1 MLSELPKGYDPSL
14 VEDKWYAE
22 WLRMDCFTAD
32 PLRAFNGYGLTE
44 EQKAAQRAKGLK
56 EAYSIV
62 IPPPNIT
69 GVLTMGHVLNN
80 TIQDILAR
88 RKRMQGC
95 EALWLPGIDHAGIAT
110 QSVVER
116 QLRKEEKTSRHDLG
130 REEFLRRVW
139 LWKDKHGGIILQQ
152 LKKLGCS
159 CDWSRTVFTM
169 DGLDSRDPKPR
180 INYSKWVAQVFVQ
193 LHRKGLIYRGRRMV
207 NWCVVSRTA
216 LSDEEV
222 FMKETKGK
230 LWYIRYPWVDS
241 KEDSLVI
248 ATTRPETM
256 LGDAAVA
263 VHPNDERYKHWI
275 GRKLKLPLVNR
286 EISII
291 ADEQVDPQF
300 GTGCVKIT
308 PAHDPAD
315 FEMGLRHK
323 LAQIQV
329 IGLDGKMTHEAGVN
343 YENMDRYACREKV
356 VTDLQQLGLIEKIE
370 DYTHNVGYSE
380 RADVPAEPMVSEQWF
395 LKYPAVK
402 QSLDAVLKEEIRFWP
417 ARWTKVYEH
426 WMVNLKDWC
435 ISRQLWWG
443 HRIPAWSRESSKLE
457 NTEPPPSPPCQG
469 GEQRGGATNVEI
481 HVGVEPPS
489 GEGWIQDPDV
499 LDTWFSSWLWPFAT
513 MVPDPEKLE
522 SEISKFYPTN
532 DLVTGPDII
541 FFWVARMIMAGH
553 EFADKKPFGNVYF
566 TGMVRDKQGRKM
578 SKSLGN
584 SPDPLDLIG
593 KYGADGLRFGMMR
606 CAPLGLDVRFDEQQV
621 ELGRNFCNKLWNAAR
636 LRLSYGCGEG
646 RDQSRPYGD
655 LREGDLSSDDKAILM
670 RLDGAVCQIN
680 RAFEGYEFN
689 QIAARL
695 YELFWTHYCDWYLEA
710 SKAVLYGGDEHQKAV
725 TLAVMDHVLHVTLR
739 MLHPFMPF
747 ITEELWHALALYKR
761 SLRFEVQSLESDVQ
775 NLKHGTRNSE
785 LGTSIQFAEWPSP
798 LPDSEKARLGL
809 KPGVLTFVE
818 QKYEAITAGR
828 NLRASYNIPANR
840 KACFAAAPQ
849 GAWHTEMREV
859 STLKILLNAESLE
872 CVTAAPAGAASAV
885 TPLGTLY
892 LFLGGLVDVRAER
905 ERLRAQITKLEK
917 ELMSLEAKLSDAGFT
932 SRAPPE
938 AVAKHHA
945 RADQLKIDIR
955 KIRDQIAVLGTE

>member
-1 MLSELPKGYDPSL
+1 MSELPKGYDPSV

-22 WLRMDCFTAD
+22 WLRMGCFTAD
-32 PLRAFNGYGLTE
+32 PSRAFNGHGLTE

-88 RKRMQGC
+88 RKRMQGH
-95 EALWLPGIDHAGIAT
+95 EVLWLPGIDHAGIAT

-180 INYSKWVAQVFVQ
+180 VNYSKWVAQVFAQ

-207 NWCVVSRTA
+207 NWCVISRTA

-222 FMKETKGK
+222 IMKETKGK

-241 KEDSLVI
+241 KEDFIVI

-256 LGDAAVA
+256 LGDTAVA
-263 VHPNDERYKHWI
+263 VHQNDERYKHWI
-275 GRKLKLPLVNR
+275 GRKLRLPLVER
-286 EISII
+286 EIPII
-291 ADEQVDPQF
+291 ADERVDPQF
-300 GTGCVKIT
+300 GTGCVKVT
-308 PAHDPAD
+308 PSHDPAD

-329 IGLDGKMTHEAGVN
+329 IGLDGKMTREAGVN

-356 VTDLQQLGLIEKIE
+356 VADLQQLGLIEKIE

-402 QSLDAVLKEEIRFWP
+402 QSLDAVLNEEIRFWP
-417 ARWTKVYEH
+417 SRWTKVYEH
-426 WMVNLKDWC
+426 WMTNLKDWC

-443 HRIPAWSRESSKLE
+443 HRIPVWSRESSKFEGRSSKLE
-457 NTEPPPSPPCQG
+457 NAKG
-469 GEQRGGATNVEI
+469 NQRIEI
-481 HVGVEPPS
+481 HIGVEPPS
-489 GEGWIQDPDV
+489 GEGWQQDPDV

-513 MVPDPEKLE
+513 MVPDPEKLESETRNTE

-541 FFWVARMIMAGH
+541 FFWVARMIMAGY
-553 EFADKKPFGNVYF
+553 EFTGKKPFGNIYF

-593 KYGADGLRFGMMR
+593 KHGADGLRFGMMR
-606 CAPLGLDVRFDEQQV
+606 CASLGLDVRFDEQQI

-636 LRLSYGCGEG
+636 LRLLHGCGEG
-646 RDQSRPYGD
+646 RDKSRPYGD
-655 LREGDLSSDDKAILM
+655 LQEVDLSSDDKTILM
-670 RLDGAVCQIN
+670 RLDEAVCQIN

-689 QIAARL
+689 HIAARL
-695 YELFWTHYCDWYLEA
+695 YELFWTHYCDWHLEA
-710 SKAVLYGGDEHQKAV
+710 SKAVLYGSDEHQKSV

-739 MLHPFMPF
+739 LLHPFMPF
-747 ITEELWHALALYKR
+747 VTEELWNALVLYKR
-761 SLRFEVQSLESDVQ
+761 SLRFGVKSSESDVQ

-785 LGTSIQFAEWPSP
+785 LGTSIQFAEWPSS
-798 LPDSEKARLGL
+798 LSDSEKARLGL
-809 KPGVLTFVE
+809 NPGV
-818 QKYEAITAGR
+818 
-828 NLRASYNIPANR
+828 SC
-840 KACFAAAPQ
+840 AC
-849 GAWHTEMREV
+849 R
-859 STLKILLNAESLE
+859 
-872 CVTAAPAGAASAV
+872 SA
-885 TPLGTLY
+885 
-892 LFLGGLVDVRAER
+892 
-905 ERLRAQITKLEK
+905 
-917 ELMSLEAKLSDAGFT
+917 
-932 SRAPPE
+932 
-938 AVAKHHA
+938 
-945 RADQLKIDIR
+945 
-955 KIRDQIAVLGTE
+955 